1 MSVRDKQVR
10 GYEYETN
17 SNRYIRLWQSGQRS
31 GAFHPSKSRHEAGG
45 VFTRREPSQVTLV
58 DPAVPVYPLDQLEAM
73 ADAIDVLIMCGGSAT
88 DLPVQTPKYAKLF
101 HVVDSF
107 DTHAN
112 IPEHFAKVDQSAKE
126 GGKVAMISI
135 GWDPGLFSLNRVM
148 AEAILPQGNHYT
160 FWGKGV
166 SQGHSDAIRRIDGVL
181 DGKQYT
187 IPVEEALEAVRS
199 GSNPSLTTRQKH
211 RRECFVVA
219 EEGAD
224 QARIEQEIKNMP
236 KYFSDYEHHGTLY
249 FPRGIEEKS
258 QRHSPWRPGDSHW
271 KNRRERGAY
280 PCGRIFHPSGFQP
293 GIYRQRFGGLCP
305 RGLSVGSRAS
315 GWRQNHL

>member
-1 MSVRDKQVR
+1 MAIWAEEWSI
-10 GYEYETN
+10 
-17 SNRYIRLWQSGQRS
+17 SIRQNPDMKLV
-31 GAFHPSKSRHEAGG
+31 G

-160 FWGKGV
+160 FLGKR
-166 SQGHSDAIRRIDGVL
+166 SQPRAFRRD
-181 DGKQYT
+181 
-187 IPVEEALEAVRS
+187 
-199 GSNPSLTTRQKH
+199 
-211 RRECFVVA
+211 
-219 EEGAD
+219 
-224 QARIEQEIKNMP
+224 
-236 KYFSDYEHHGTLY
+236 
-249 FPRGIEEKS
+249 
-258 QRHSPWRPGDSHW
+258 SPD
-271 KNRRERGAY
+271 
-280 PCGRIFHPSGFQP
+280 
-293 GIYRQRFGGLCP
+293 
-305 RGLSVGSRAS
+305 
-315 GWRQNHL
+315 